1 MLIIGDARLPAPA
14 RKKLAAFGKFI
25 PFMTRGITYEAVSGH
40 PDLFFCSFQK
50 QLIVAPNLP
59 DQYMVLLKNNG
70 IDFVKGTKPVGKSY
84 PEIARYNVV
93 ISDKYLIHNN
103 KYTDNSI
110 RQIFQ
115 NREWLP
121 VRQGY
126 TRCNLMA
133 LSSELFITSDKGI
146 FKELK
151 KKQLDVHYFS
161 TEGILLEGFK
171 HGFLGGCLGF
181 WKNSVFVTGSLSLYR
196 DGEKLSSLLKNRQ
209 FNVVELYD
217 GPLVDGGSL
226 FFIEQMLI

>member
-1 MLIIGDARLPAPA
+1 MLIIGDARLPAPV
-14 RKKLAAFGKFI
+14 RKKLASFGMFI

-59 DQYMVLLKNNG
+59 EQYFVLLNDNG

-93 ISDKYLIHNN
+93 ITDKYLIHNN

-115 NREWLP
+115 DREWLP
-121 VRQGY
+121 VHQGY

-161 TEGILLEGFK
+161 PEGIILEGFEY
-171 HGFLGGCLGF
+171 GFLGGCLGF
-181 WKNSVFVTGSLSLYR
+181 WGSKIFVSGKFSHYR
-196 DGEKLSSLLKNRQ
+196 EGNRLMALLKNRQ
-209 FNVVELYD
+209 YDIVELYD
-217 GPLVDGGSL
+217 GPLIDGGSL
-226 FFIEQMLI
+226 FFLD